1 LPNNIKLKAEDTVDK
16 CETCECYECDCEE
29 CNCECHI
36 EKKNEE
42 VQGVPV

>member
-1 LPNNIKLKAEDTVDK
+1 MTNENKKR

-29 CNCECHI
+29 CNCECH
-36 EKKNEE
+36 KDNEE

>member
-1 LPNNIKLKAEDTVDK
+1 MTKENKKR

-29 CNCECHI
+29 CNCECH
-36 EKKNEE
+36 KDNEE